1 MQEDLIGP
9 LLQAVATQDRAAFQQ
24 LYATTSPKLSGVLH
38 RILGNRTEVD
48 DAMQEVYVRVW
59 QRAAQY
65 RPERGAGMGWLVAVA
80 RNHALDRLR
89 ARPERAGMRQEVAR
103 DADGQDPLDRVADAT
118 AGAETRLVARGEAK
132 RVMNCFDELEN
143 DRAAALRGAYI
154 EGMSYADLAERHGVP
169 LNTMRTWLRRG
180 LIRLRECMDR

>member
-1 MQEDLIGP
+1 MTEDPIGP
-9 LLQAVATQDRAAFQQ
+9 LLERVATHDRDAFHS
-24 LYATTSPKLSGVLH
+24 LYAATAPKLSGVLQ

-65 RPERGAGMGWLVAVA
+65 RPDRGAGISWLIAVA

-89 ARPERAGMRQEVAR
+89 ARPERSGLRQEVAR
-103 DADGQDPLDRVADAT
+103 DAEGQDPLDRVADNA
-118 AGAETRLVARGEAK
+118 AGVEALLVARGEAG
-132 RVMNCFDELEN
+132 RVLNCFDELEN
-143 DRAAALRGAYI
+143 DRAAAVRGAYI
-154 EGMSYADLAERHGVP
+154 EGLSYLDLAERHGVP

-180 LIRLRECMDR
+180 LLRLRECMDR